1 MNKQMIVTLQKELNM
16 LVMGNEEFRKR
27 LCEQIIDMHIQIED

>member
-16 LVMGNEEFRKR
+16 LVKGN
-27 LCEQIIDMHIQIED
+27 LCEPIIDMHIQMGD